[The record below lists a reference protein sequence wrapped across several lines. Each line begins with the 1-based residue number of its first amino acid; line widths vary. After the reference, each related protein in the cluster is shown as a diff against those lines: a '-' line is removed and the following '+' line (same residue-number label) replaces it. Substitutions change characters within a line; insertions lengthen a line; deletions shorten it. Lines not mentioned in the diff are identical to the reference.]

1 MILARFVDYYSL
13 FWGPGVTST
22 INEPW
27 CAFMFWSSTLAVL
40 ADSDPFRGLLLTV
53 LGPKGI
59 SIVVEPQGALTC
71 RSSTLTDLADSR
83 PFRGLLLTL
92 LGSRSDFHD

>member
-1 MILARFVDYYSL
+1 MRLRVGHQDWQFWPILARFMDYNTL
-13 FWGPGVTST
+13 FRGPGVTST

-53 LGPKGI
+53 LGP
-59 SIVVEPQGALTC
+59 Q
-71 RSSTLTDLADSR
+71 
-83 PFRGLLLTL
+83 
-92 LGSRSDFHD
+92 SDFHSC

>member
-1 MILARFVDYYSL
+1 MI
-13 FWGPGVTST
+13 ST

-27 CAFMFWSSTLAVL
+27 CAFMFWSSTLAGL
-40 ADSDPFRGLLLTV
+40 ADSNPFRGLLLTV
-53 LGPKGI
+53 FGPKVI

-71 RSSTLTDLADSR
+71 RSSTLTDLADSGL
-83 PFRGLLLTL
+83 FRGLLLTA